1 MQETNPS
8 LPAAS
13 LPQPAALRARR
24 FIYIVAPWTS
34 DGGSPRKVGEYLVRS
49 QAAQPGE
56 DAAQLR
62 PLDARGVRGGAWPLW
77 VLLTALAK
85 IVAARV
91 SGRLAGVHLNVARR
105 ASFARQGAIV
115 AFSHL
120 LGLPVVLHL
129 HGATQR
135 WYERLPSSVRAA
147 ARWVCGLADAVV
159 VTGPGARRF
168 VTDEL
173 KVPADRVDIVISGV
187 PAPTQPR
194 RVRRADDAQR
204 VLFLGELGRGQGADD
219 LLHALARP
227 GFDPDRLEVTL
238 AGAGAGDVEGYRTKA
253 AALGI
258 AGFVNIPGA
267 CNDDEAARL
276 LADADV
282 LVLPSH
288 DEVLPLAVLEALAN
302 GVAVVCTPVGE
313 LASLLTDGRDT
324 LFVKAG
330 DVDGIAAT
338 LQRLL
343 ADPQL
348 RERLERNGQVRY
360 GQQFSLGHFVARV
373 ARVHRRTFGTAAEPD
388 VAPSR

>member
-1 MQETNPS
+1 
-8 LPAAS
+8 
-13 LPQPAALRARR
+13 
-24 FIYIVAPWTS
+24 
-34 DGGSPRKVGEYLVRS
+34 
-49 QAAQPGE
+49 
-56 DAAQLR
+56 
-62 PLDARGVRGGAWPLW
+62 
-77 VLLTALAK
+77 
-85 IVAARV
+85 
-91 SGRLAGVHLNVARR
+91 
-105 ASFARQGAIV
+105 
-115 AFSHL
+115 
-120 LGLPVVLHL
+120 
-129 HGATQR
+129 
-135 WYERLPSSVRAA
+135 
-147 ARWVCGLADAVV
+147 VCGLADAVV

-238 AGAGAGDVEGYRTKA
+238 AGAGDVEGYRAKA
-253 AALGI
+253 SELGI
-258 AGFVNIPGA
+258 ADFVKTPGA

-288 DEVLPLAVLEALAN
+288 DEVLPLVVLEALAN
-302 GVAVVCTPVGE
+302 GVAVICTPVGE